1 MQRGVQNRGE
11 AFGVELAEGQLPL
24 AQPVQSAEQACSER
38 FRRVSAAAV
47 LAVRVCGAPGRPV
60 HSDAGLAQGH
70 GTARSADYDHEVRP
84 GVQPGFG
91 DCLRCLPRVEP
102 GDIVDACLDHIS

>member
-24 AQPVQSAEQACSER
+24 AQPVQSAEQACGER

-102 GDIVDACLDHIS
+102 GDIVDACLDHVS